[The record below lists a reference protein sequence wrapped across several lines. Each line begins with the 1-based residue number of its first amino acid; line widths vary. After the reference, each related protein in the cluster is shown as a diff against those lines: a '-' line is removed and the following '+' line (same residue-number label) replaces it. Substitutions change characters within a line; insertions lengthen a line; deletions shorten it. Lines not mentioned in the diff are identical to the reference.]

1 MIIDQLP
8 AIASP
13 QAADEIPIE
22 RGTTTYKIR
31 YDDFGQPLQDQI
43 DSIGTDV
50 DELKTSIIQSD
61 VKTISSGGTKN
72 YTLTGI
78 TADHVVGN
86 LGMFSDSACTT
97 PIPENAPTCD
107 ITVTTANGTWTA
119 LIENFTSTFYW
130 KPTFIK
136 D

>member
-8 AIASP
+8 AALSVDP
-13 QAADEIPIE
+13 TDELPIE
-22 RGTTTYKIR
+22 KGQLTYKAT
-31 YDDFGQPLQDQI
+31 FSQI
-43 DSIGTDV
+43 ADKATENLANEVEG
-50 DELKTSIIQSD
+50 LKTSIIQA
-61 VKTISSGGTKN
+61 SGYAVTGNGTSGQLS
-72 YTLTGI
+72 LTGL

-86 LGMFSDSACTT
+86 WGMFSDSAYTT

-107 ITVTTANGTWTA
+107 LTITTYSGYWTYTVA
-119 LIENFTSTFYW
+119 NFTSTFYL